1 MCGMTPEEVGE
12 RMVALLTADAAD
24 APAEGTIIAG
34 VSGGGPAHE
43 RAVLDVPAAM
53 WWAAIDAA
61 RDPGALGC
69 DFFDW
74 LSAVDELDEGFTVV
88 AHLWSTR
95 RKHGLL
101 VRARLTRENPVVE
114 SVVDLFPGAAW
125 HERETHEM
133 FGIAFSRHPDLR
145 PLLLPPGFEGNPL
158 RKEFVLASR
167 VAKAWPG
174 AKEPG
179 ESEAGT
185 AKRAPMRPPGV
196 PDPNEW
202 GPMKGKIPPP
212 ETPARRGPGDRPTR
226 AGGAVPGGERP
237 ARPARPAPG
246 DRPVRP
252 APGERPVRPAPGER
266 PVRPASDERPARPAG
281 ERPARPVPG
290 DGPAQTA
297 SETTPDAG
305 PAPTASET
313 TPDAGPAPTASETTP
328 DAGPDPSAPDAAPGH
343 AAPPAVDPA
352 TAGTAGTVAA
362 GQAEAAEAGDRAGAE
377 QTAADQ
383 APPPATPAEPT
394 TPPESGTPPETGT
407 AKSNGEDV

>member
-12 RMVALLTADAAD
+12 RMVALLTADPAD
-24 APAEGTIIAG
+24 APAEGTVVAG

-43 RAVLDVPAAM
+43 RAVLDVPPAL

-61 RDPGALGC
+61 RDPGGLGC

-101 VRARLTRENPVVE
+101 LRARVTRESPVVE
-114 SVVDLFPGAAW
+114 SVIDLFPGAAW

-202 GPMKGKIPPP
+202 GPMKGKVPPP
-212 ETPARRGPGDRPTR
+212 EVPVRRTPGERPTR
-226 AGGAVPGGERP
+226 AAGAVPGGERP
-237 ARPARPAPG
+237 ARPAPG
-246 DRPVRP
+246 DRPARP
-252 APGERPVRPAPGER
+252 ARPAG
-266 PVRPASDERPARPAG
+266 ERPARPAG
-281 ERPARPVPG
+281 ERPARP
-290 DGPAQTA
+290 A
-297 SETTPDAG
+297 
-305 PAPTASET
+305 
-313 TPDAGPAPTASETTP
+313 
-328 DAGPDPSAPDAAPGH
+328 APDTEG
-343 AAPPAVDPA
+343 
-352 TAGTAGTVAA
+352 
-362 GQAEAAEAGDRAGAE
+362 
-377 QTAADQ
+377 Q
-383 APPPATPAEPT
+383 APPPVDPAAAGAAETVGAGQADAAEAADRASAAQTEADATPPPS
-394 TPPESGTPPETGT
+394 TPGPPPRTGT
-407 AKSNGEDV
+407 APETSDGKDV